1 MMNELK
7 ILGTEKIGSF
17 EFTGIEGG
25 FGEDKK
31 AMLVKDIAV
40 IHDRPVKKI
49 NELLN
54 NNAKRFKNGIDIIDL
69 KQVVQKDLFSDYGFT
84 KAQWGNSNNIYLLSE
99 RGYAKLLKILED
111 DKAWEI
117 YDELVDNYFN
127 MRYVIQKQDSYMI
140 TDPVQRAKRWI
151 EEQEEH
157 QVKLYKEVKRNEELQ
172 PKADKYDRYL
182 SNKGLITIT
191 EIAKEYG
198 MSGRELN
205 EFLHGKGIIYKRGNK
220 WFVYQKYANDA
231 LAGYEIYM
239 PRDDKE
245 VRRTLKWTTK
255 GVQFIR
261 DLLDAEGI
269 KPVLERP
276 QQLTIQEQPEYHG
289 RYFTASQ
296 IAYYLGLSEEWIIK
310 IGEIANKLHLKPM
323 FAECNQYCRKVLDA
337 NGFPRWEYTKLG
349 AGIIEAAI
357 NEELSKNV
365 G

>member
-1 MMNELK
+1 MENLVITHEAQAVTTSLLLAEAFGK
-7 ILGTEKIGSF
+7 NHRDVLEKISSKINSAENSAQYKKMFAESTYTDRSGKQNKMYYLNRDGF
-17 EFTGIEGG
+17 TFIAMGFTGRKADEFKLKYIEA
-25 FGEDKK
+25 FNRMEQALKEQQATPFKLPQTYSEALYELAEK
-31 AMLVKDIAV
+31 A
-40 IHDRPVKKI
+40 
-49 NELLN
+49 
-54 NNAKRFKNGIDIIDL
+54 
-69 KQVVQKDLFSDYGFT
+69 KQIE
-84 KAQWGNSNNIYLLSE
+84 A
-99 RGYAKLLKILED
+99 LE
-111 DKAWEI
+111 
-117 YDELVDNYFN
+117 
-127 MRYVIQKQDSYMI
+127 
-140 TDPVQRAKRWI
+140 PRAK
-151 EEQEEH
+151 
-157 QVKLYKEVKRNEELQ
+157 
-172 PKADKYDRYL
+172 KYDRYL
-182 SNKGLITIT
+182 SSKGLITTT
-191 EIAKEYG
+191 EVAKEYG

-205 EFLHGKGIIYKRGNK
+205 EFLHGKGIIYKRGGK

-276 QQLTIQEQPEYHG
+276 QQLTIQEQPDYHG

-323 FAECNQYCRKVLDA
+323 FADCNQYCRKTLDA